1 MSIRIPSN
9 NSPNRIDQMDAT
21 GQRDNVECVPP
32 AFSGTSVVH
41 VVRQFSPS
49 IGGLEDVV
57 KNLALQQKN
66 RFADVKVVTLDR
78 VFTDPATRLPGHDVV
93 DGIEVVRIPYR
104 GSSRYP
110 VAPSVL
116 NEITGADL
124 VHVHAIDFFYDFLA
138 FARPFHRKTLVAT
151 SHGGFFHTRKFAR
164 LKTVWFNTLTRL
176 STRQY
181 SALACCSGSDL
192 ELFSNIAP
200 AKTSLIENG
209 VDIGKFMNAGAKQ
222 PVKRLLTLG
231 RFSSNKRLERLMD
244 VMANL
249 VASDPEWHLDV
260 AGMESDLTGAELLAM
275 SEARGLS
282 KNIDIHVGLGE
293 TELKTL
299 FARSSFFASASEYEG
314 FGLVLIEAMSAG
326 LLPVVEANEAFGAVA
341 RKHEI
346 VRTVDFA
353 DSGMATEALRSRFT
367 ALQQQPALR
376 NDAIAAARGYSWP
389 AKAREYEDLYRKV
402 LRF

>member
-1 MSIRIPSN
+1 MSIRTPAN
-9 NSPNRIDQMDAT
+9 NSPNRIDQMNAT

-66 RFADVKVVTLDR
+66 RFADVRVVTLDR
-78 VFTDPATRLPGHDVV
+78 VFTDPVTRLPGHDEV

-138 FARPFHRKTLVAT
+138 FSRPFHRKTLVAT
-151 SHGGFFHTRKFAR
+151 SHGGFFHTRKFAH

-209 VDIGKFMNAGAKQ
+209 VDIGKFMDAGAKQ

-249 VASDPEWHLDV
+249 VASDPQWHLDV
-260 AGMESDLTGAELLAM
+260 AGMESDLTGADLVAM
-275 SEARGLS
+275 TEARGLS

-346 VRTVDFA
+346 VRTVDYS
-353 DSGMATEALRSRFT
+353 DSGMAAEALRSRFT

-376 NDAIAAARGYSWP
+376 NDAMAAARGYSWP

>member
-1 MSIRIPSN
+1 MN
-9 NSPNRIDQMDAT
+9 AT

-209 VDIGKFMNAGAKQ
+209 VDIGKFMDAGAKQ

-231 RFSSNKRLERLMD
+231 RFSSNKRLEHLMD

-249 VASDPEWHLDV
+249 VATDPEWHLDI
-260 AGMESDLTGAELLAM
+260 AGMESDLTGADLVAM

-282 KNIDIHVGLGE
+282 KNIDIHVGLGQ

-326 LLPVVEANEAFGAVA
+326 LLPVVEANEAFGAIA

-346 VRTVDFA
+346 VRTVDYA
-353 DSGMATEALRSRFT
+353 DSGMAAEALRSRFT

-389 AKAREYEDLYRKV
+389 AKAREYEDLYQKV

>member
-1 MSIRIPSN
+1 MSIRKPAN
-9 NSPNRIDQMDAT
+9 NSPNRIDQMNAT

-209 VDIGKFMNAGAKQ
+209 VDIGKFMDAGAKQ

-231 RFSSNKRLERLMD
+231 RFSSNKRLEHLMD

-249 VASDPEWHLDV
+249 VATDPEWHLDI
-260 AGMESDLTGAELLAM
+260 AGMESDLTGADLVAM

-282 KNIDIHVGLGE
+282 KNIDIHVGLGQ

-326 LLPVVEANEAFGAVA
+326 LLPVVEANEAFGAIA

-346 VRTVDFA
+346 VRTVDYA
-353 DSGMATEALRSRFT
+353 DSGMAAEALRSRFT

-389 AKAREYEDLYRKV
+389 AKAREYEDLYQKV